1 MRVWLD
7 PARMANRG
15 VTVQDIERALREE
28 NAEIPGGRVEGGGRE
43 FAVRTRGELTHP
55 EEFGSIVI
63 PQTGNDVVRLG
74 DVARVEVGPEVERTA
89 VRWNGQQAVGL
100 GIVKQSKASTLDVA
114 AGVRRVL
121 PELSQSI
128 PPGMKLDVAFDSSTF
143 IQDSI
148 NEVSHT
154 I

>member
-1 MRVWLD
+1 
-7 PARMANRG
+7 
-15 VTVQDIERALREE
+15 REE

-63 PQTGNDVVRLG
+63 SQTGNDVVRLS
-74 DVARVEVGPEVERTA
+74 DVARVEVGPEDERTA

-114 AGVRRVL
+114 HGVIATL
-121 PELSQSI
+121 PQLRQLIS
-128 PPGMKLDVAFDSSTF
+128 PGMKLDVAYDSSTF
-143 IQDSI
+143 IQEST

-154 I
+154 LVIASCPVVLVTPGCRQSFRGTLI